1 MRISSD
7 NKNITID
14 NLNEKKLYLKVNN
27 DYLELNKNDE
37 TFILTIES
45 LKKHIK
51 TENTPCFF
59 VNEKNEVIDV
69 SKIKTRIIFANESY
83 LDYKNDCYYIYID
96 KHDKLSLVYKT
107 KPSVFNFYKKDCEF
121 VETNKN
127 KEFIYQ
133 FTCKYF
139 KPSTVNTHIKKRNK
153 DFEVVFKANHFN
165 VIEKENNEYQVT
177 VINVIEGKELE
188 ELVSNAQDI
197 TNYNVEAYDLHFS
210 YEIEEMPISN
220 YAPRIKGNSSNI
232 LDENDEIWGVFD
244 DINMMLLKIYFT
256 DHGNLSCRLFL
267 VPKLTYSYYLKMKQ
281 INVQTQQKSKPTIIC
296 CEYPEKAQDNGYVFF
311 KYLIKNYADNFN
323 IYYLISDNSKD
334 IKNLN
339 GYERNLIQ
347 YKSVEHIKLFEKADL
362 IIHSH
367 TPNYALPFF
376 TNFLENKVKEKNK
389 LFLQHGVIASKDV
402 SHIYGRKPT
411 NEFTNLF
418 VVSSEREK
426 KEVFE
431 KYNYPLE
438 DIILTGLPRFDTI
451 MENKGLKDTVKNSV
465 LIMPTWRKGLDQ
477 YSEKAFKETDFYKIY
492 ASLIHNKD
500 LIDLITRFD
509 YTVKLYLHKNL
520 QKFSYLFEGKFINVM
535 FEGEKTVSELLKES
549 SLLITDYSSVGFDF
563 ALMEKKVL
571 YYRPPELISEEMIEE
586 NNNVLPGNII
596 DNEKKLI
603 ENMNS
608 FDMDKIYKNKL
619 KDIYKYN
626 DSNACNRI
634 ALEVFK
640 ILNRN

>member
-1 MRISSD
+1 
-7 NKNITID
+7 
-14 NLNEKKLYLKVNN
+14 
-27 DYLELNKNDE
+27 
-37 TFILTIES
+37 
-45 LKKHIK
+45 
-51 TENTPCFF
+51 
-59 VNEKNEVIDV
+59 
-69 SKIKTRIIFANESY
+69 
-83 LDYKNDCYYIYID
+83 
-96 KHDKLSLVYKT
+96 
-107 KPSVFNFYKKDCEF
+107 
-121 VETNKN
+121 
-127 KEFIYQ
+127 
-133 FTCKYF
+133 
-139 KPSTVNTHIKKRNK
+139 
-153 DFEVVFKANHFN
+153 
-165 VIEKENNEYQVT
+165 
-177 VINVIEGKELE
+177 
-188 ELVSNAQDI
+188 
-197 TNYNVEAYDLHFS
+197 
-210 YEIEEMPISN
+210 MPISN

-256 DHGNLSCRLFL
+256 DHSNLSCRLFL

-451 MENKGLKDTVKNSV
+451 MENKGLKD
-465 LIMPTWRKGLDQ
+465 
-477 YSEKAFKETDFYKIY
+477 
-492 ASLIHNKD
+492 
-500 LIDLITRFD
+500 
-509 YTVKLYLHKNL
+509 
-520 QKFSYLFEGKFINVM
+520 
-535 FEGEKTVSELLKES
+535 
-549 SLLITDYSSVGFDF
+549 
-563 ALMEKKVL
+563 
-571 YYRPPELISEEMIEE
+571 
-586 NNNVLPGNII
+586 
-596 DNEKKLI
+596 
-603 ENMNS
+603 
-608 FDMDKIYKNKL
+608 
-619 KDIYKYN
+619 
-626 DSNACNRI
+626 
-634 ALEVFK
+634 
-640 ILNRN
+640 